1 MNRDC
6 RDPWERGIDS
16 LRLVKDEL
24 APAEEISPV
33 GCVNPVHVKESVETD
48 GVDCPLIITDPINSP
63 S

>member
-24 APAEEISPV
+24 ASDEKISPAV
-33 GCVNPVHVKESVETD
+33 SVDSVHVKESVETD
-48 GVDCPLIITDPINSP
+48 GS
-63 S
+63 